1 MTRKGVS
8 RMSHL
13 LHEARKNEHKK
24 DSVNRKTESLASSPR
39 PQKESFNYQ
48 EYMMQIAATK
58 EVQRLYGKQSLLTR
72 EGRNLADK
80 IYTYLRNED
89 TNKVNEIKQLN
100 SNNYL
105 PTYSQRI
112 SHNSYLSRP
121 PYSATWSR

>member
-8 RMSHL
+8 QMSHL

-80 IYTYLRNED
+80 IYTYLRNGD
-89 TNKVNEIKQLN
+89 INKVNEIKQLN
-100 SNNYL
+100 SYNHF
-105 PTYSQRI
+105 PKHSQRI
-112 SHNSYLSRP
+112 SVNSYISRP

>member
-24 DSVNRKTESLASSPR
+24 DSAYRDTESLESSLS
-39 PQKESFNYQ
+39 PQEESFNYQ
-48 EYMMQIAATK
+48 EYTMQIAATK

-80 IYTYLRNED
+80 IYTYLHNRD
-89 TNKVNEIKQLN
+89 INKVNEIKQLN
-100 SNNYL
+100 SYYNFSK
-105 PTYSQRI
+105 YSQRV
-112 SHNSYLSRP
+112 SHNIYISRP

>member
-1 MTRKGVS
+1 
-8 RMSHL
+8 MSHL

-24 DSVNRKTESLASSPR
+24 DSANRKAESLGSSLC

-58 EVQRLYGKQSLLTR
+58 EVQRLYGKQSLLTQ

-80 IYTYLRNED
+80 IYTYIRNGD
-89 TNKVNEIKQLN
+89 INKVNEIKQLN
-100 SNNYL
+100 TYNHF
-105 PTYSQRI
+105 PTYSPRF
-112 SHNSYLSRP
+112 SHNSSISRP

>member
-1 MTRKGVS
+1 
-8 RMSHL
+8 MSHL

-24 DSVNRKTESLASSPR
+24 DSANSKTESLESSLRPR
-39 PQKESFNYQ
+39 KESFNYQ
-48 EYMMQIAATK
+48 EYMLQIAATK

-80 IYTYLRNED
+80 IYTYLRNRD
-89 TNKVNEIKQLN
+89 INKVNEIKQQK
-100 SNNYL
+100 SYNYY

-112 SHNSYLSRP
+112 SNNSYISRP

>member
-8 RMSHL
+8 QMSHL

-24 DSVNRKTESLASSPR
+24 DSANRETESIKFSPR

-80 IYTYLRNED
+80 IYTYLRNGD
-89 TNKVNEIKQLN
+89 INKVNQIKQLKSYN
-100 SNNYL
+100 L
-105 PTYSQRI
+105 FPKYSQII
-112 SHNSYLSRP
+112 SAKSYISRP

>member
-8 RMSHL
+8 QMSHL

-24 DSVNRKTESLASSPR
+24 DSANRETESIKFSPR

-80 IYTYLRNED
+80 IYTYLRNGD
-89 TNKVNEIKQLN
+89 INKVNEIKQLN
-100 SNNYL
+100 SNNYF

-112 SHNSYLSRP
+112 SNNSYTSRP

>member
-8 RMSHL
+8 QMSHL
-13 LHEARKNEHKK
+13 LHEARRNEHKK
-24 DSVNRKTESLASSPR
+24 DSVNRETESVKFSLSP
-39 PQKESFNYQ
+39 QEESFNYQ

-80 IYTYLRNED
+80 IYTYLRNGD
-89 TNKVNEIKQLN
+89 INKVNEIKQLN
-100 SNNYL
+100 SYKFFPKYL
-105 PTYSQRI
+105 KRV
-112 SHNSYLSRP
+112 SHNSYIGRP

>member
-8 RMSHL
+8 QMSHL

-24 DSVNRKTESLASSPR
+24 DSANRKTESLASSLR

-48 EYMMQIAATK
+48 EYTMQIAATK

-80 IYTYLRNED
+80 IYTYLRHGD
-89 TNKVNEIKQLN
+89 INKVNEIKQLN
-100 SNNYL
+100 SYNHF

-112 SHNSYLSRP
+112 SRNLQINRP

>member
-8 RMSHL
+8 QMSHL

-24 DSVNRKTESLASSPR
+24 DSANRETESIKFSPR

-80 IYTYLRNED
+80 IYTYLRNGD
-89 TNKVNEIKQLN
+89 INKVNEIKQLK
-100 SNNYL
+100 SNNLL
-105 PTYSQRI
+105 PKYSKRI
-112 SHNSYLSRP
+112 SPNSYISRP

>member
-1 MTRKGVS
+1 
-8 RMSHL
+8 MSHL
-13 LHEARKNEHKK
+13 LHEARKNEYKK
-24 DSVNRKTESLASSPR
+24 DSANRETESANSSFC

-89 TNKVNEIKQLN
+89 INKVNEIKQLN
-100 SNNYL
+100 SYNHF
-105 PTYSQRI
+105 PTYSQRL
-112 SHNSYLSRP
+112 SRNSYICRP

>member
-8 RMSHL
+8 QMSHL

-24 DSVNRKTESLASSPR
+24 DSANRKAESLESSLR
-39 PQKESFNYQ
+39 PLKESFNYQ
-48 EYMMQIAATK
+48 EYMMQMTATK

-80 IYTYLRNED
+80 IYTYLRNGD
-89 TNKVNEIKQLN
+89 INKVNEIKQLN
-100 SNNYL
+100 SYNYF
-105 PTYSQRI
+105 PKYSQRI
-112 SHNSYLSRP
+112 SANSYISRP

>member
-8 RMSHL
+8 QMSHL

-24 DSVNRKTESLASSPR
+24 DSANSKTESLESSLR

-48 EYMMQIAATK
+48 EYTMQMTATK

-80 IYTYLRNED
+80 IYTYLRNGD
-89 TNKVNEIKQLN
+89 INKVNEIKQLKSYN
-100 SNNYL
+100 RF
-105 PTYSQRI
+105 PKYSQRI
-112 SHNSYLSRP
+112 SVNSYISRP

>member
-8 RMSHL
+8 QMSHL

-24 DSVNRKTESLASSPR
+24 DSANSKTESLESSLRPR
-39 PQKESFNYQ
+39 KESFNYQ
-48 EYMMQIAATK
+48 EYMLQIAATK

-80 IYTYLRNED
+80 IYTYLHNGD
-89 TNKVNEIKQLN
+89 INKVNEIKQLN
-100 SNNYL
+100 SYNHL
-105 PTYSQRI
+105 PTYSKRI
-112 SHNSYLSRP
+112 SHNSYISRP

>member
-8 RMSHL
+8 QMSHL

-24 DSVNRKTESLASSPR
+24 DSDNRETESVKSYLR

-58 EVQRLYGKQSLLTR
+58 EVQRFYGKQSLLTR

-80 IYTYLRNED
+80 IYTYLRNGD
-89 TNKVNEIKQLN
+89 INKVNEIKQLKSYN
-100 SNNYL
+100 HF
-105 PTYSQRI
+105 PKYSQRI
-112 SHNSYLSRP
+112 SSNSYISRP